1 MSNNTIQINLASWIP
16 MASATAAR
24 RMTKT
29 AWSKTCRIYHMRRSM
44 TIRSGRPRSCTPEW
58 NPTCPCQSPAAP
70 LSKLSATLSIQ
81 MSSSPQILSKRS
93 HNSTWPH
100 TTLQTTSS
108 TSKKSRASAKC
119 YPTEH
124 TSRSHLRITVAACA
138 MQALILK
145 RRRISRTELMKT
157 GWKEVTY
164 LIAFLVIR
172 PCRNFLHRKRMFKS
186 SWVRVW
192 FVRGQVER
200 LEVGNII
207 MEVTKT
213 TK

>member
-16 MASATAAR
+16 MASATVAK

-29 AWSKTCRIYHMRRSM
+29 AWSRTCRIYRMRRSM

-58 NPTCPCQSPAAP
+58 NPTYPCQSPAAP
-70 LSKLSATLSIQ
+70 LSKLSVILSTR

-100 TTLQTTSS
+100 TTRQMMSS
-108 TSKKSRASAKC
+108 TSKKNHASAKC

-124 TSRSHLRITVAACA
+124 TSLSHLRITVAACA
-138 MQALILK
+138 MQAQILK
-145 RRRISRTELMKT
+145 RRRISRTVQTKT

-164 LIAFLVIR
+164 
-172 PCRNFLHRKRMFKS
+172 
-186 SWVRVW
+186 
-192 FVRGQVER
+192 
-200 LEVGNII
+200 
-207 MEVTKT
+207 
-213 TK
+213 